1 MADIHIEDFCKD
13 AARIL
18 VQLFNQFPRPTSV
31 YVEDIAG
38 ADHPD
43 EYGLHS
49 DRHMACFG
57 TMLWLAEEGYIRYV
71 DTVRQEAI
79 DQATLTHKSLSLLSR
94 ISQDKHLLG
103 DPVLCDQNTENTP
116 EFTLPAEIAFEKKTN
131 INLVRKAIASGSS
144 TRIYRVMQTLILT

>member
-13 AARIL
+13 AGKIL
-18 VQLFNQFPRPTSV
+18 IQLFNHFPRPTSV

-38 ADHPD
+38 DDRPD

-71 DTVRQEAI
+71 DTIRQEAI
-79 DQATLTHKSLSLLSR
+79 DQATLTHRTLSLLAR
-94 ISQDKHLLG
+94 VSQDKLLLN
-103 DPVLCDQNTENTP
+103 DPALFEGGAESTDIPLPNEVVL
-116 EFTLPAEIAFEKKTN
+116 EKKTN
-131 INLVRKAIASGSS
+131 INLLRKAIASGSS
-144 TRIYRVMQTLILT
+144 TRIYRVVHALLLEH